1 MDDIKPKPIDIHEDV
16 DIWTNPLDTMT
27 YEEWCDLCS
36 RIIDC
41 YNKKH
46 KDVDGG
52 NNNGCN

>member
-1 MDDIKPKPIDIHEDV
+1 MDNMKPKTIDIHEDV

-46 KDVDGG
+46 KYVDGG
-52 NNNGCN
+52 NKKWM